1 MTLQEIHNFNTDDP
15 NRLQSQ
21 LANFEGNVKTETD
34 SIRKSFIPSLEQ
46 MQTVGASVTATLL
59 VGQIALCDSGL
70 IGNMTVVL
78 SVPPN
83 QVPGWLAIVKRQ
95 AANNVTLVPS
105 GLNKLNAARRINAA
119 SSLVRAAVGV
129 LWIYFDGSDWWA

>member
-1 MTLQEIHNFNTDDP
+1 MALQEIHNFNTDDA

-34 SIRKSFIPSLEQ
+34 AIRESFIPSLEQ
-46 MQTVGASVTATLL
+46 RMTTGSPITATLL
-59 VGQIALCDSGL
+59 VGQVMLCDSNV
-70 IGNMTVVL
+70 GNLTVVL
-78 SVPPN
+78 SAPPG

-95 AANNVTLVPS
+95 AANNVTLTPS
-105 GLNKLNAARRINAA
+105 GLTQNRVARQINAA
-119 SSLVRAAVGV
+119 TSLVRAAVGV